1 MIGVPENTVNETA
14 EAGEKQPDQEQEQVQ
29 SFSQDDVNR
38 IVQERLQRERDKFS
52 DYDDLKAAAEHAQ
65 ELESEKR
72 ALAEKVAEFE
82 AQAERSRLVAEVS
95 ETTGVPADVLRG
107 ETKEELE
114 SHADVLRSLIS
125 TGPVVRGQEKRPDA
139 VSADP
144 LQEFARNLFAQAD

>member
-1 MIGVPENTVNETA
+1 MSENTGNNTA

-52 DYDDLKAAAEHAQ
+52 DYDELKAAAERA
-65 ELESEKR
+65 EEVEAEKQ
-72 ALAEKVAEFE
+72 ALAVKVAEFE
-82 AQAERSRLVAEVS
+82 SEKELRELVDDVADAK
-95 ETTGVPADVLRG
+95 GVPAGVLKGGTR
-107 ETKEELE
+107 EELE
-114 SHADVLRSLIS
+114 AHADLLKPHLQS

>member
-1 MIGVPENTVNETA
+1 MCENRENTA
-14 EAGEKQPDQEQEQVQ
+14 EEGHNTQEQEEQEPARAM
-29 SFSQDDVNR
+29 SEGEENR
-38 IVQERLQRERDKFS
+38 IAEERCERERDKFS
-52 DYDDLKAAAEHAQ
+52 DYDDLKAGAERAQ
-65 ELESEKR
+65 ELESENQS
-72 ALAEKVAEFE
+72 LAEKVAEFE
-82 AQAERSRLVAEVS
+82 AQAGRSRLVAEVS